1 MYKGVEV
8 FVPVKDLIDIPKEFA
23 RVEKELLKIDDEIER
38 LNKKLNNASFREKA
52 PQEVI
57 EKNELSYNVF
67 MEKRA
72 KLMTSRNI
80 FESLCGD

>member
-1 MYKGVEV
+1 MENIIIRKATAEDC
-8 FVPVKDLIDIPKEFA
+8 PRLLELIQ
-23 RVEKELLKIDDEIER
+23 ELADY
-38 LNKKLNNASFREKA
+38 EKA